1 MPAAQP
7 LPQPA
12 SPPFVVTRTFDAP
25 RTLVW
30 QAFTEAVRL
39 KAWWGPKG
47 FPVARGQMD
56 LRPGGSYHYAMQVP
70 DGSLMWAKCVYREI
84 AAPERI
90 VFINCFC
97 SESGVLER
105 NPMVPGWPMEV
116 LSVFRFTEQDGRT
129 AFTLEW
135 TPLGATKEE
144 CELFDSFREGMA
156 IGWEGTFEQLDAY
169 LASVRAGAGVLAP
182 AE

>member
-1 MPAAQP
+1 MPATQP
-7 LPQPA
+7 LPA

-25 RTLVW
+25 RALVW
-30 QAFTEAVRL
+30 QAFTEAERL

-47 FPVARGQMD
+47 FPVASGQME
-56 LRPGGSYHYAMQVP
+56 LRPGGCYRYAMQVP
-70 DGSLMWAKCVYREI
+70 DGSVMWAKCVYREI
-84 AAPERI
+84 AASERI

-97 SESGVLER
+97 DESGTLAR

-116 LSVFRFTEQDGRT
+116 LSVFRFAEQGGRT
-129 AFTLEW
+129 MFTLEW
-135 TPLGATKEE
+135 TPLGASKEE

-169 LASVRAGAGVLAP
+169 IATVRAVPAALA
-182 AE
+182 AVG

>member
-7 LPQPA
+7 LPA

-25 RTLVW
+25 RVLVW
-30 QAFTEAVRL
+30 QAFTEAERL

-70 DGSLMWAKCVYREI
+70 DGSLMWAKCIYREI

-90 VFINCFC
+90 VFVNCFC
-97 SESGVLER
+97 NESGALER
-105 NPMVPGWPMEV
+105 NPMVPGWPLEV
-116 LSVFRFTEQDGRT
+116 LSVFRFAEQDGRT

-135 TPLGATKEE
+135 TPLNAAKEE

-169 LASVRAGAGVLAP
+169 LATVRTAP
-182 AE
+182 ATMAAVG

>member
-7 LPQPA
+7 LSQPA
-12 SPPFVVTRTFDAP
+12 SPPFVVARTFNAP
-25 RTLVW
+25 RALVW
-30 QAFTEAVRL
+30 QAFTEAERL

-47 FPVARGQMD
+47 FPVARGQID
-56 LRPGGSYHYAMQVP
+56 LRPGGCYHYAMQVP
-70 DGSLMWAKCVYREI
+70 DGSVMWAKCVYREI

-97 SESGVLER
+97 SESGVLAR

-116 LSVFRFTEQDGRT
+116 LSVFSFAEQDGRT

-135 TPLGATKEE
+135 TPLSATREE

-156 IGWEGTFEQLDAY
+156 IGWEGTFEQLDAH
-169 LASVRAGAGVLAP
+169 LAGVRAGAGVLAE